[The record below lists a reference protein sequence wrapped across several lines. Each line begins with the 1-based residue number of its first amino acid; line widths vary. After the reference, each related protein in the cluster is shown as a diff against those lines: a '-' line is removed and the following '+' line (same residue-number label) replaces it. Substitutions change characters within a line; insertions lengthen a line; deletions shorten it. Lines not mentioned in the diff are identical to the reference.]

1 MFVIHLFSLSPFH
14 PILIGNLWL
23 FHFLFSVFYDDVG
36 HNDDGICQIKLTIF
50 NIYSDGTAYV
60 RIKIPACEGEIHLA
74 HTFMYELCLH
84 CRLHSE
90 CKMKNSNKNMFFGLK
105 ILELKMIFISCSL
118 LSNSFHNK
126 VRRILFVTRSYENP
140 VCY

>member
-1 MFVIHLFSLSPFH
+1 MDDKHKFRTSDVNSKLTGYLSYVK
-14 PILIGNLWL
+14 IKQKIYK
-23 FHFLFSVFYDDVG
+23 SSIKYY
-36 HNDDGICQIKLTIF
+36 QIKLTIF

-90 CKMKNSNKNMFFGLK
+90 CKMKNNNKNTFFG
-105 ILELKMIFISCSL
+105 ITLEK
-118 LSNSFHNK
+118 
-126 VRRILFVTRSYENP
+126 LF
-140 VCY
+140 